1 MQHEELCLPLR
12 IPRTVSYG
20 NPFPRGQSVGC
31 LVFSPCCCSDV
42 CSADPEATG
51 RISFTTCSQLH
62 ELAKTCDRQHEH
74 ETWTIGQYHMAC
86 RKVAPDV
93 AYDQTFSAAIAA
105 FVAHACLLLRDVG
118 RAPPVKEDVASLT
131 AVARQHRAA
140 PQRLIPEFT
149 HVLTVS
155 VCLRPH

>member
-1 MQHEELCLPLR
+1 MPLR

-74 ETWTIGQYHMAC
+74 DTRTMAKHHKAC
-86 RKVAPDV
+86 GKVAPGG
-93 AYDQTFSAAIAA
+93 AYDQAFSAALAT

-118 RAPPVKEDVASLT
+118 RAPPVKEHVASLT

-140 PQRLIPEFT
+140 PQRLIPEYT
-149 HVLTVS
+149 HVFTVS